1 MRHKSPDPS
10 SGGPLQFDYTK
21 FPEVSQPK
29 GGRFDNFFC
38 GKKRGAGCRGGSGNK
53 ERANGNEFFCLFFST
68 SLFFVCSGVFVPL
81 PVFLKKVLVVTV
93 LGRQIESLGAVFA
106 PDRIEYRV
114 WRAVKAVVSFMI
126 CSEFCGCLLYNFPLD
141 KAQICRYNERKY
153 TGGGVVINEKYSNR

>member
-1 MRHKSPDPS
+1 M
-10 SGGPLQFDYTK
+10 QFDYTK

-53 ERANGNEFFCLFFST
+53 ERANCNEFFCLFFSA

-114 WRAVKAVVSFMI
+114 WRAVKAGVSFTI
-126 CSEFCGCLLYNFPLD
+126 CSEFVAACFIISLLT
-141 KAQICRYNERKY
+141 KRKFAVIMKESIL
-153 TGGGVVINEKYSNR
+153 GGG